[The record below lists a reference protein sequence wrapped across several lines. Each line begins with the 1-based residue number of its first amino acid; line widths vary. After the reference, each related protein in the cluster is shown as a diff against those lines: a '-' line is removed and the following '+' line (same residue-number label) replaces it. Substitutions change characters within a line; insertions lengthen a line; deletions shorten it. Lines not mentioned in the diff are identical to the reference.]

1 MKRQLAPLLL
11 LSLICAGCTQRSEE
25 GVAPATS
32 AEQLETPSFEW
43 TMVTTW
49 PKNLPGLGTSAEEL
63 ATTVGELSNGQ
74 LTIKVYG
81 ANELVGG
88 REVFDAVAA
97 GTAELGHGAAYY
109 WRGKD
114 PLAALFTT
122 IPFGMT
128 AQEVNSWLRYGGG
141 MELYRELYSDF
152 GVVPLVVGNSGV
164 QMAGW
169 FNREINSL
177 KDLEGLKMR
186 IPGLGGEVLSRVGVV
201 TVALQGPEIFTSM
214 QTGVIDAT
222 EWVGPFNDLAFG
234 LHEVAEYYYYPGWHE
249 PAASIE
255 LLVNAEAWSTLP
267 AHLQKM
273 LEVAS
278 LAANQDMLDLFNE
291 RNAAALKTLI
301 EEHGVKVRKLPDDVL
316 DRLQEVSLQVLN
328 EQAGDDEFAQR
339 VVTSYQNF
347 QEQVSEYIAISEYAY
362 LKARYGD

>member
-1 MKRQLAPLLL
+1 MKRPFIVLLVFA
-11 LSLICAGCTQRSEE
+11 LICTGCMQSPDEAAGESASSQ
-25 GVAPATS
+25 APHA
-32 AEQLETPSFEW
+32 ASFEW

-49 PKNLPGLGTSAEEL
+49 PKNLPGLGTSAEDL
-63 ATTVGELSNGQ
+63 AKTVGEISNGQ

-141 MELYRELYSDF
+141 MELYRELYSEF

-177 KDLEGLKMR
+177 ADLEGLKMR

-222 EWVGPFNDLAFG
+222 EWVGPYNDLAFG

-249 PAASIE
+249 PAAAIE
-255 LLVNAEAWSTLP
+255 MLVNAEAWAQLP
-267 AHLQKM
+267 SHLQKM

-291 RNAAALKTLI
+291 RNAAALTTLV

-316 DRLQEVSLQVLN
+316 QRLQTVSLQVLN

-339 VVTSYQNF
+339 VVSSYKNF
-347 QEQVSEYIAISEYAY
+347 FSQVSEYIAISEYAY
-362 LKARYGD
+362 LKARYED